1 MLALIADQ
9 TLRPERLIGQ
19 VTGLAGAGAALA
31 ALGQPPA
38 AAGMTVI
45 DLTR

>member
-1 MLALIADQ
+1 VSLDTFGSL
-9 TLRPERLIGQ
+9 
-19 VTGLAGAGAALA
+19 AALA
-31 ALGQPPA
+31 ALGQPPV